1 MDVKLIGLP
10 IFNIIKMKVSII
22 IPSYNRGIILPKTLD
37 SICAQT
43 YQDWECIIVD
53 DHSTD
58 NTKDVVARFVEKE
71 PRFHYMLNER
81 KKGAQG
87 ARNTGLYHCQSEWVF
102 FFDSDNIM
110 HPNCL
115 AELVSKIDIHLDV
128 IQCFSK
134 VIDVETGETGRSFKW
149 RNYGNI
155 QNRIFNGTTYVDFNH
170 AIIRKT
176 KILGIGGLDEDC
188 PSMQEWDTHIRLSKC
203 AQYYTIEK
211 VLVDYFVGAE
221 DAISTD
227 NSRAINGRLYI
238 MEKYLKDWRKH
249 LFAYWRFAFLINEL
263 IKVNQVSLF
272 KESCNK
278 KLRTLVPN
286 FKISIFLGYFFNK
299 YFGLINKFYF

>member
-1 MDVKLIGLP
+1 MI
-10 IFNIIKMKVSII
+10 SII

-87 ARNTGLYHCQSEWVF
+87 ARNTGLYHCLSEWVF

-134 VIDVETGETGRSFKW
+134 VIDVETGETGKVFKW
-149 RNYGNI
+149 SNFGNI
-155 QNRIFNGTTYVDFNH
+155 YHRLFNCETYVDFNH
-170 AIIRKT
+170 AIIRKA
-176 KILGIGGLDEDC
+176 KVMEIGGLDEDC
-188 PSMQEWDTHIRLSKC
+188 PSMQEWDTHLRLSRI
-203 AQYYTIEK
+203 ANYFTVEH
-211 VLVDYFVGAE
+211 VLVDYYVGAR

-227 NSRAINGRLYI
+227 NKREIRGRLFI
-238 MEKYLKDWRKH
+238 LEKYLDIWKNHKKGLCRFVNLIYQLIEKNRDKGFKKD
-249 LFAYWRFAFLINEL
+249 
-263 IKVNQVSLF
+263 SL
-272 KESCNK
+272 K
-278 KLRTLVPN
+278 KLKSLMSHIN
-286 FKISIFLGYFFNK
+286 FYIILGFIVNK
-299 YFGLINKFYF
+299 YIGLKSHLN